1 MKKINTIVAIQRFF
15 VRGSKKIHIVVVS
28 SFLAKTSMETPDSV
42 YGIVKSTYLD
52 RLAIIVT
59 SPTAASN
66 FCHPIRKN
74 KGEQVNMELGMFKYH
89 WARKKTGDSSRKANL
104 EVHLRYQ

>member
-1 MKKINTIVAIQRFF
+1 VLNCFHLDPLNSSFVGCSIIHTTRPVKKINTIVAIQSSF
-15 VRGSKKIHIVVVS
+15 VRGSKKIHMVALS
-28 SFLAKTSMETPDSV
+28 SFLAKTSIATPDSV

-74 KGEQVNMELGMFKYH
+74 KGRN
-89 WARKKTGDSSRKANL
+89 
-104 EVHLRYQ
+104 